1 MSMTDAI
8 GRVGEIRSTLQQL
21 SAAPAAAVSA
31 PAAPVNLSTASAGGN
46 SGDFAA
52 TLAALTGTSGA
63 PGATA
68 ASATGAVSGTGT
80 AAAGKVL
87 DAVQKYLGL
96 PYVWGGND
104 PAVGLDCSSFVQNV
118 YKDLGY
124 SLPRVTWDQMNSGT
138 KVDSMAQA
146 QPGDLL
152 ISHDGGHVAIYLGNG
167 KAVDAPQ
174 PGQTIQIR
182 DAWETD
188 ANLTTIRRILPTE
201 APASAA
207 TSAAVSD
214 AVSDAVAAARAA
226 QASLTGAFS

>member
-1 MSMTDAI
+1 
-8 GRVGEIRSTLQQL
+8 
-21 SAAPAAAVSA
+21 
-31 PAAPVNLSTASAGGN
+31 
-46 SGDFAA
+46 
-52 TLAALTGTSGA
+52 
-63 PGATA
+63 
-68 ASATGAVSGTGT
+68 
-80 AAAGKVL
+80 L

-188 ANLTTIRRILPTE
+188 ANLSTIRRILPTE

-207 TSAAVSD
+207 PAAVAD
-214 AVSDAVAAARAA
+214 VVAAARAA

>member
-8 GRVGEIRSTLQQL
+8 GRVAEIRSTLQQL
-21 SAAPAAAVSA
+21 SAVPAATVSA
-31 PAAPVNLSTASAGGN
+31 PAAPVNLTTASAGGN

-52 TLAALTGTSGA
+52 TLAALTAGTSGA
-63 PGATA
+63 QGATA
-68 ASATGAVSGTGT
+68 ASATGAVSGNGS
-80 AAAGKVL
+80 AAAGEVL

-201 APASAA
+201 APVSAA
-207 TSAAVSD
+207 PAGVSD
-214 AVSDAVAAARAA
+214 VVAAARAA

>member
-31 PAAPVNLSTASAGGN
+31 PAAPVNLTTASAGGN

-207 TSAAVSD
+207 TSAAASA